1 MGFCVA
7 LQRGGDPWGSEG
19 PLGPYVGGW
28 AKSYYHSCLSVT
40 EGQWLLV
47 RLGPNPTS
55 GPRGP
60 SGPHGSPWLGTRLP
74 KTTDRFKK
82 ISPKIQNWCLT
93 FGWVATLQT
102 SFMVFHKIGTA
113 NTRKEASPPSRK
125 VGLDQIVIALPIHVL
140 GLLCWNHLP
149 VTRSIPVGHCQTC
162 PISSL
167 ACLRLSRN
175 RKALH
180 SHSTAVLHGS
190 FAPPPKCNVGQ
201 THPAGGI
208 KKIVSTTLPINIAF
222 WGAGGRGL
230 QQKL

>member
-1 MGFCVA
+1 M
-7 LQRGGDPWGSEG
+7 
-19 PLGPYVGGW
+19 
-28 AKSYYHSCLSVT
+28 
-40 EGQWLLV
+40 
-47 RLGPNPTS
+47 
-55 GPRGP
+55 
-60 SGPHGSPWLGTRLP
+60 
-74 KTTDRFKK
+74 
-82 ISPKIQNWCLT
+82 
-93 FGWVATLQT
+93 
-102 SFMVFHKIGTA
+102 
-113 NTRKEASPPSRK
+113 
-125 VGLDQIVIALPIHVL
+125 GLDQIVIALPIHVL

-222 WGAGGRGL
+222 WGGRGEGAATKTVVKFRCGL
-230 QQKL
+230 RVTRFRSALTLYTVLVMVTTPQPSDCDLAKTRGLRSENYGGAVTLVAAVAAAVAAAIAASVFCIAAVAAA